1 MQFGKACTAWGNTED
16 NPIVIAAAS
25 GRCVIEVALVPHEA
39 SEGVGTIGSAV
50 LVEVVDD
57 GELGVGDRR
66 LETKDNPII
75 HGTDVISRMVATAVG
90 GRSTEGAVRQL
101 NEVAVG
107 QGAIGTIEA
116 MEHVEVR
123 PIWVYPVDHSVC
135 IGTAIGGC
143 AVESAVLPL
152 DKAAIGA

>member
-90 GRSTEGAVRQL
+90 GRSTE
-101 NEVAVG
+101 VAVG